1 MPSETTYKYGK
12 RETADMSR
20 RSFALGQGR
29 ISGYLS
35 LTLGLLS
42 FLAVLAWRFPAQL
55 TTRELREVYDPEQL
69 RLVLMTCMWASLLF
83 GGCAVRTVEVRARN
97 AAVPSLASQ
106 LGQTRDRHQLR
117 SASTDDRPLVWHLSC
132 AGSLLAF
139 EVWNNQAVTSKL
151 PRSSHASV
159 PRRGIETA

>member
-69 RLVLMTCMWASLLF
+69 RLVLMTCMHHSSDKPAIDTNYAVHLPMIDRLF
-83 GGCAVRTVEVRARN
+83 GTYH
-97 AAVPSLASQ
+97 VP
-106 LGQTRDRHQLR
+106 DRYW
-117 SASTDDRPLVWHLSC
+117 PLKY
-132 AGSLLAF
+132 G
-139 EVWNNQAVTSKL
+139 TTKPL
-151 PRSSHASV
+151 PRSFLGQAMHPFRA
-159 PRRGIETA
+159 EE